1 MGGERQ
7 MTTFGAFDALRTV
20 PVGFPLMSFRRG
32 SGATAAISILATIAI
47 FGAQQVPAA
56 AAARTPAA
64 APATA
69 SAASNYTPITP
80 GFRILDTRSG
90 LCGGNVCHALGAG
103 STLNLQVTG
112 YVDPGTGNSVPAGA
126 SAVVIN
132 VTAVGGSSY
141 SLLTVYPAGTSR
153 PSASNINF
161 PAGIALANL
170 VTSELSSGGA
180 LTIYN
185 ALGTVNVIGD
195 IEGYF
200 MPTAASDPS
209 GEYHPIPPLR
219 VCDTRAGQEVNACNN
234 FNDGKSHA
242 IGPNT
247 AVKVTVAGQPAWC
260 SPSCTPSIPT
270 DGTEE
275 FAIIN
280 LTAIAGTVNTYLS
293 VVPWSTSGCVYG
305 GNKGVPPFS
314 TVNVSAGKAQA
325 NRVFVDLA
333 TNQNPINICVYNSA
347 GKANFIIDD
356 NGWFGGPT
364 AATGEQF
371 YASSPTRICD
381 TRAGMG
387 TPCSGHELTQG
398 DVLTVAAAGQD
409 GIPSGAKAIIANL
422 TAIAGSSYTLFSVYP
437 SDATSRPNVSDLNV
451 AAGQVLDNLTAVAL
465 SGGGSPGDFDLY
477 NALGNINA
485 TVDVEGWF
493 Q

>member
-1 MGGERQ
+1 
-7 MTTFGAFDALRTV
+7 
-20 PVGFPLMSFRRG
+20 MSFRRG
-32 SGATAAISILATIAI
+32 SGATAAFSILATIAI

-56 AAARTPAA
+56 AARTSPA

-69 SAASNYTPITP
+69 SPSAASNYTPITP

-90 LCGGNVCHALGAG
+90 LCGGSVCHALGAN
-103 STLNLQVTG
+103 SSLNLQVTG
-112 YVDPGTGNSVPAGA
+112 YVDPHTGNSVPAGA
-126 SAVVIN
+126 TAVVIN
-132 VTAVGGSSY
+132 VTAVQGSSF

-153 PSASNINF
+153 PTASNLNF
-161 PAGIALANL
+161 PAGTAIANL

-185 ALGTVNVIGD
+185 SLGTVNVVGD

-200 MPTAASDPS
+200 MPTVATNPA

-219 VCDTRAGQEVNACNN
+219 VCDTRAGQEVNACNG

-242 IGPNT
+242 IGPGS
-247 AVKVTVAGQPAWC
+247 AVKVTIAGQPAWC
-260 SPSCTPSIPT
+260 SPTCTPSIPT

-275 FAIIN
+275 FAVIN
-280 LTAIAGTVNTYLS
+280 LTAVAGTLNTYLS
-293 VVPWSTSGCVYG
+293 VVPWSTNGCVYG
-305 GNKGVPPFS
+305 GNKGAPPFS
-314 TVNVSAGKAQA
+314 TVNVNAGKAQA

-333 TNQNPINICVYNSA
+333 TNQNPINICVYNAA

-371 YASSPTRICD
+371 FASSPTRICD
-381 TRAGMG
+381 TRVGMG
-387 TPCSGHELTQG
+387 TPCAGHELTQG
-398 DVLTVAAAGQD
+398 GVLTVAAAGQD
-409 GIPSGAKAIIANL
+409 GIPTGAKAIIANL
-422 TAIAGSSYTLFSVYP
+422 TAIAGSSFTFLSAYP
-437 SDATSRPNVSDLNV
+437 SDAASRPNVSDLNV
-451 AAGQVLDNLTAVAL
+451 GAGQVLDNLTAITL
-465 SGGGSPGDFDLY
+465 SGGGSPGEFDLF

>member
-1 MGGERQ
+1 
-7 MTTFGAFDALRTV
+7 
-20 PVGFPLMSFRRG
+20 MSFRTGRHIA
-32 SGATAAISILATIAI
+32 SAFSILASIVV

-56 AAARTPAA
+56 AAVRASAPAA
-64 APATA
+64 AATTVSA
-69 SAASNYTPITP
+69 SAASNYIPVNP
-80 GFRILDTRSG
+80 GFRILDTRKG

-103 STLNLQVTG
+103 GTLQLQVTG

-132 VTAVGGSSY
+132 VTAVGGTSY
-141 SLLTVYPAGTSR
+141 SLFTVYPAGSNR
-153 PSASNINF
+153 PTASNINF
-161 PAGIALANL
+161 PAGTAIANL
-170 VTSELSSGGA
+170 VTSQLSSGGA
-180 LTIYN
+180 IDIFN
-185 ALGTVNVIGD
+185 ALGTVNVVGD

-200 MPTAASDPS
+200 TPTPSTQPS

-219 VCDTRAGQEVNACNN
+219 VCDTRAGQEVNACNG

-260 SPSCTPSIPT
+260 SPTCTPSIPT

-293 VVPWSTSGCVYG
+293 VVPWTINGCTYG
-305 GNKGVPPFS
+305 GNKGAPPFS

-325 NRVFVDLA
+325 NRVFVDLGIN
-333 TNQNPINICVYNSA
+333 TNPINICVYNA
-347 GKANFIIDD
+347 VGKANFVIDA

-364 AATGEQF
+364 AATGLQF
-371 YASSPTRICD
+371 YATSPTRICD

-387 TPCSGHELTQG
+387 TSCAGHELTQAG
-398 DVLTVAAAGQD
+398 VLIVAAAGQD
-409 GIPSGAKAIIANL
+409 GIPSAAKAIVANL
-422 TAIAGSSYTLFSVYP
+422 TAIAGSSFTFISAYP
-437 SDATSRPNVSDLNV
+437 SDAASRPNVSDINV
-451 AAGQVLDNLTAVAL
+451 GAGQVLDNLTAITL
-465 SGGGSPGDFDLY
+465 SGGASPGDFDLF

>member
-1 MGGERQ
+1 
-7 MTTFGAFDALRTV
+7 
-20 PVGFPLMSFRRG
+20 MSFRRG

-47 FGAQQVPAA
+47 FGAQQVPATA
-56 AAARTPAA
+56 AVR
-64 APATA
+64 APASALTTTTA
-69 SAASNYTPITP
+69 SAASNYVPITP
-80 GFRILDTRSG
+80 GFRILDTRKG

-103 STLNLQVTG
+103 GTLQLQVTG

-132 VTAVGGSSY
+132 VTAVGGTSY
-141 SLLTVYPAGTSR
+141 SLFTVYPAGSNR

-161 PAGIALANL
+161 TAGTATANL
-170 VTSELSSGGA
+170 VTSQLSSGGA
-180 LTIYN
+180 IDIYN
-185 ALGTVNVIGD
+185 ALGTVNVVGD

-200 MPTAASDPS
+200 FPEASTVTS

-219 VCDTRAGQEVNACNN
+219 VCDTRAGQEVNACNG

-260 SPSCTPSIPT
+260 SPTCTPSIPT

-293 VVPWSTSGCVYG
+293 VVPWSTKGCDFG
-305 GNKGVPPFS
+305 GNKGSPPFS
-314 TVNVSAGKAQA
+314 TVNVSAGKAQG

-333 TNQNPINICVYNSA
+333 INTNPINICVYNAA
-347 GKANFIIDD
+347 GKANFVIDA

-364 AATGEQF
+364 AGPGLQF
-371 YASSPTRICD
+371 YATSPTRICD
-381 TRAGMG
+381 TRGGMG
-387 TPCSGHELTQG
+387 TPCAGHELTQG
-398 DVLTVAAAGQD
+398 GVLTVAAAGQD
-409 GIPSGAKAIIANL
+409 GIPSAAKAIVANL
-422 TAIAGSSYTLFSVYP
+422 AAIAGSSFTFISAYP
-437 SDATSRPNVSDLNV
+437 SDAASRPNVSDINV
-451 AAGQVLDNLTAVAL
+451 GAGQVLDNLTAITL
-465 SGGGSPGDFDLY
+465 SGGGLPGDFDLF

-485 TVDVEGWF
+485 TIDVEGWF